1 MGHSARPMIHIINP
15 HKLSLL
21 QQNEYA
27 TAEHIHQKK
36 TIIGKTGTIYCATKI
51 VIYINPDKQ
60 KLHREANELPLIIN
74 M

>member
-1 MGHSARPMIHIINP
+1 MN
-15 HKLSLL
+15 
-21 QQNEYA
+21 NYA

-36 TIIGKTGTIYCATKI
+36 TIVGKQGPYCATNI
-51 VIYINPDKQ
+51 LIYVNPDKQ